1 MAVLVHWFRR
11 DLRVADNTALLAA
24 ARDAERVVPVFVLDD
39 YYRDIGTVGP
49 ARFQFLRES
58 LEVLA
63 RSLRSCGSSLTVR
76 PGPAVRAL
84 PELMRETGARA
95 VYANREIGPYPERRD
110 AAVRETLEEQ
120 GAALR
125 LFTDEL
131 LVEPEELATA
141 TGGPFTVYTPF
152 LRKWVAHPKRRPER
166 APKAL
171 ASPELRSVPLA
182 QVEAWRSLP
191 AMPELARGGE
201 AEAAKL
207 TRGFLRGPVGRYC
220 EDRDRPDREGT
231 SRLSPHLHFGT
242 ISARKVR
249 ALAAVAWRAGA
260 AAEREGIEKF
270 LAELAWRDFYHSIL
284 FHFPRVA
291 EGNFRQQFDRL
302 RWRDDPEALEA
313 WRRGRTGYPLVD
325 AGMRQLATTH
335 WMHNRVRM
343 VVASFLTKDLQQ
355 DWRLGEKWFEHELV
369 DADLANNNGN
379 WQWVAGTGT
388 DAAPYYRVLNP
399 VLQSRKF
406 DPDGAYIRRFLPELR
421 GVPAERIHEPW
432 KMTAAAQRAAGC
444 VLGAD
449 YPHRIVLHGSARLEA
464 LRMYSA
470 ATQLGPPPV

>member
-11 DLRVADNTALLAA
+11 DLRVDDNTALLAA

-63 RSLRSCGSSLTVR
+63 ASLRACGSRLVVR

-84 PELMRETGARA
+84 PELLRETGARA

-110 AAVRETLEEQ
+110 QAVREALEDQ

-131 LVEPEELATA
+131 LVEPEELRTS
-141 TGGPFTVYTPF
+141 TGAPYTVYTPYA
-152 LRKWVAHPKRRPER
+152 RKWVALPKRQPER
-166 APKAL
+166 APKAFV
-171 ASPELRSVPLA
+171 SPELRSVPLA
-182 QVEAWRSLP
+182 KVEAWRALP
-191 AMPELARGGE
+191 PLPGLAPGGE
-201 AEAAKL
+201 VEALRLA
-207 TRGFLRGPVGRYC
+207 RGFLRGPVGRYC

-242 ISARKVR
+242 ISARRVR
-249 ALAAVAWRAGA
+249 ALAAVAWRAA
-260 AAEREGIEKF
+260 APAAREGIETF
-270 LAELAWRDFYHSIL
+270 LGELAWRDFYHSIL

-291 EGNFRQQFDRL
+291 EGNFRRQFDRL
-302 RWRDDPEALEA
+302 RWRDDSEALAA
-313 WRRGRTGYPLVD
+313 WRQGRTGYPLVD

-369 DADLANNNGN
+369 DADLANNNGG

-388 DAAPYYRVLNP
+388 DAAPYFRVLNP

-406 DPDGAYIRRFLPELR
+406 DPGGEYIRRYLPELR
-421 GVPAERIHEPW
+421 RVPAERIHEPW
-432 KMTAAAQRAAGC
+432 KMTAAAQREAGC
-444 VLGAD
+444 VLGVD
-449 YPHRIVLHGSARLEA
+449 YPQRIVLHGAARLEA

-470 ATQLGPPPV
+470 ATQLGQPES

>member
-1 MAVLVHWFRR
+1 MAVLIHWFRR

-24 ARDAERVVPVFVLDD
+24 ARDAERVVTVFILDD

-63 RSLRSCGSSLTVR
+63 ASLRAAGGRLAVR
-76 PGPAVRAL
+76 PGPAARAL
-84 PELMRETGARA
+84 RDLLRETGARA
-95 VYANREIGPYPERRD
+95 VYANRELGPYPERRD
-110 AAVRETLEEQ
+110 LAAGEALAEM
-120 GAALR
+120 GATLR

-131 LVEPEELATA
+131 LVEPEELRTA
-141 TGGPFTVYTPF
+141 SGGPYTVYTPYA
-152 LRKWVAHPKRRPER
+152 RKWVALAKRQPER

-182 QVEAWRSLP
+182 KVEAWRALP
-191 AMPELARGGE
+191 PMPELQRGGE
-201 AEAAKL
+201 VEALKL
-207 TRGFLRGPVGRYC
+207 ARGFLRGPVGRYC
-220 EDRDRPDREGT
+220 EDRNRPDRDGT

-249 ALAAVAWRAGA
+249 ALAAVAWRASA
-260 AAEREGIEKF
+260 PKEKEGIEKF
-270 LAELAWRDFYHSIL
+270 LGELAWRDFYHSIL

-291 EGNFRQQFDRL
+291 DGNFRQQFDRM

-313 WRRGRTGYPLVD
+313 WRQGRTGYPLVD

-335 WMHNRVRM
+335 WLNNRVRM

-369 DADLANNNGN
+369 DADLANNNGG

-388 DAAPYYRVLNP
+388 DAAPYFRILNP
-399 VLQSRKF
+399 VAQSRKF
-406 DPDGAYIRRFLPELR
+406 DPEGEYIRRHVPELR
-421 GVPAERIHEPW
+421 RLPAERIHEPW
-432 KMTAAAQRAAGC
+432 KMTPAAQRQAGC
-444 VLGAD
+444 VLGVD
-449 YPHRIVLHGSARLEA
+449 YPERIVLHGAARLEA

-470 ATQLGPPPV
+470 VTQLGQPPG